1 MELFHYIGDILRKWA
16 AVLMLWAVLFSCLAG
31 VICSGA
37 GCNSLKAWS
46 GYGFD
51 IPNPYPGGI
60 ALDAHGAREYG
71 K

>member
-1 MELFHYIGDILRKWA
+1 
-16 AVLMLWAVLFSCLAG
+16 MLWAVLFSCLAG